1 MANSEFEQIVDDFN
15 FLDDWEDKYR
25 YVIEEGKKMPAL
37 DESFKVDSNKVN
49 GCASQVWL
57 QFSVSDTLYFD
68 GDSDAIIVKGLIAV
82 LRKLYNGT
90 PINQIKS
97 ISASEN
103 LKRLGL
109 DDHLSTQRSNGV
121 KAMVERIK
129 SFGYAFK
136 RSIGY
141 VFER

>member
-1 MANSEFEQIVDDFN
+1 MKHSEFEQIVEDFN

-25 YVIEEGKKMPAL
+25 YVIEEGKKMPPL
-37 DESFKVDSNKVN
+37 DDSLKVDSNKVN

-57 QFSVSDTLYFD
+57 NFSISDTLHFE
-68 GDSDAIIVKGLIAV
+68 GDSDAIIVKGLIAI
-82 LRKLYNGT
+82 LRKLYNNT
-90 PINQIKS
+90 PIDQIKN
-97 ISASEN
+97 ISAWEN

-129 SFGYAFK
+129 SFG
-136 RSIGY
+136 
-141 VFER
+141 

>member
-1 MANSEFEQIVDDFN
+1 MKNSEFEQIVEDFN
-15 FLDDWEDKYR
+15 FLADWEDKYR

-37 DESFKVDSNKVN
+37 DDSLKVDSNKVN

-57 QFSVSDTLYFD
+57 NFSISDTLHFE
-68 GDSDAIIVKGLIAV
+68 GDSDAIIVKGLIAI
-82 LRKLYNGT
+82 LRKLYNDT
-90 PINQIKS
+90 PIDDIKN
-97 ISASEN
+97 ISAWEN

-129 SFGYAFK
+129 SFG
-136 RSIGY
+136 
-141 VFER
+141 

>member
-1 MANSEFEQIVDDFN
+1 LENSEFEQIVEDFN

-25 YVIEEGKKMPAL
+25 YVIEEGKKMPPL
-37 DESFKVDSNKVN
+37 DDSLKVDSNKVN

-57 QFSVSDTLYFD
+57 NFSISDTLHFE
-68 GDSDAIIVKGLIAV
+68 GDSDAIIVKGLIAI
-82 LRKLYNGT
+82 LRKLYNNT
-90 PINQIKS
+90 PIDQIKN
-97 ISASEN
+97 ISAWEN

-129 SFGYAFK
+129 SFG
-136 RSIGY
+136 
-141 VFER
+141 

>member
-1 MANSEFEQIVDDFN
+1 LANIDFEQIVDDFD

-37 DESFKVDSNKVN
+37 DGSLKVDSNKVN

-57 QFSVSDTLYFD
+57 HFSVSDTLYFD

-90 PINQIKS
+90 PIDQIKS

-109 DDHLSTQRSNGV
+109 DDHLSNQRSNGV

-129 SFGYAFK
+129 SFG
-136 RSIGY
+136 
-141 VFER
+141 

>member
-1 MANSEFEQIVDDFN
+1 MTNSEFEQIVDDFE
-15 FLDDWEDKYR
+15 FLEDWEDKYR

-37 DESFKVDSNKVN
+37 AEPLKVESNKVK

-57 QFSVSDTLYFD
+57 HFSVSDTLYFD
-68 GDSDAIIVKGLIAV
+68 GDSDAIIVKGLIAI

-90 PINQIKS
+90 PIDEIKN

-109 DDHLSTQRSNGV
+109 DDHLSTQRSNGL
-121 KAMVERIK
+121 KAMAERIN
-129 SFGYAFK
+129 
-136 RSIGY
+136 SI
-141 VFER
+141 R

>member
-1 MANSEFEQIVDDFN
+1 MTNSEFEQIVDDFE
-15 FLDDWEDKYR
+15 FLEDWEDKYR

-37 DESFKVDSNKVN
+37 DGSLKVDSNKVN

-57 QFSVSDTLYFD
+57 NFSISDTLHFE
-68 GDSDAIIVKGLIAV
+68 GDSDAIIVKGLIAI
-82 LRKLYNGT
+82 LRKLYNDT
-90 PINQIKS
+90 PIDDIKN
-97 ISASEN
+97 ISAWEN

-129 SFGYAFK
+129 SFG
-136 RSIGY
+136 
-141 VFER
+141 

>member
-1 MANSEFEQIVDDFN
+1 LGNSEFEQIIDDFD

-37 DESFKVDSNKVN
+37 DGSLKVDSNKVN

-90 PINQIKS
+90 PIDQIKS

-109 DDHLSTQRSNGV
+109 DDHLSNQRSNGV
-121 KAMVERIK
+121 KAMVERIQ
-129 SFGYAFK
+129 SFG
-136 RSIGY
+136 
-141 VFER
+141 

>member
-1 MANSEFEQIVDDFN
+1 MKHSEFEQIVEDFN

-25 YVIEEGKKMPAL
+25 YVIEEGKKMPPL
-37 DESFKVDSNKVN
+37 DDSLRVDSNKVN

-57 QFSVSDTLYFD
+57 NFSISDTLHFE
-68 GDSDAIIVKGLIAV
+68 GDSDAIIVKGLIAI
-82 LRKLYNGT
+82 LRKLYNDT
-90 PINQIKS
+90 PIDDIKN
-97 ISASEN
+97 ISAWEN

-129 SFGYAFK
+129 SFG
-136 RSIGY
+136 
-141 VFER
+141 

>member
-1 MANSEFEQIVDDFN
+1 MANSEFEQIVDDFD

-37 DESFKVDSNKVN
+37 GESFKVDSNKVN

-121 KAMVERIK
+121 KAMVERIQ
-129 SFGYAFK
+129 SFG
-136 RSIGY
+136 
-141 VFER
+141 

>member
-1 MANSEFEQIVDDFN
+1 LGNSEFEQIIDDFD

-37 DESFKVDSNKVN
+37 DGSLKVDSNKVN

-90 PINQIKS
+90 PIDQIKS

-103 LKRLGL
+103 LKKAWPG
-109 DDHLSTQRSNGV
+109 RSSF
-121 KAMVERIK
+121 KPTFKWCK
-129 SFGYAFK
+129 SHG
-136 RSIGY
+136 
-141 VFER
+141 

>member
-1 MANSEFEQIVDDFN
+1 LVNSEFEKIVDDFN

-37 DESFKVDSNKVN
+37 DGSLKVDSNKVN

-90 PINQIKS
+90 PIDQIKS

-109 DDHLSTQRSNGV
+109 DDHLSNQRSNGV
-121 KAMVERIK
+121 KAMVERIQ
-129 SFGYAFK
+129 SFG
-136 RSIGY
+136 
-141 VFER
+141 

>member
-1 MANSEFEQIVDDFN
+1 MKNSEFEQIVEDFN

-37 DESFKVDSNKVN
+37 DGSLKVDSNKVN

-57 QFSVSDTLYFD
+57 NFSISDTLHFE
-68 GDSDAIIVKGLIAV
+68 GDSDAIIVKGLIAI
-82 LRKLYNGT
+82 LRKLYNDT
-90 PINQIKS
+90 PIDDIKN
-97 ISASEN
+97 ISALEN

-129 SFGYAFK
+129 SFG
-136 RSIGY
+136 
-141 VFER
+141 

>member
-1 MANSEFEQIVDDFN
+1 MANSEFEQIVDDFD
-15 FLDDWEDKYR
+15 FLGDWEDKYR
-25 YVIEEGKKMPAL
+25 YLIEEGKKMPAL
-37 DESFKVDSNKVN
+37 DEPFKVDSNNVN

-57 QFSVSDTLYFD
+57 QFSVSDTLYFE

-129 SFGYAFK
+129 SFG
-136 RSIGY
+136 
-141 VFER
+141 

>member
-1 MANSEFEQIVDDFN
+1 
-15 FLDDWEDKYR
+15 
-25 YVIEEGKKMPAL
+25 
-37 DESFKVDSNKVN
+37 VN

-121 KAMVERIK
+121 KAMVERIQ
-129 SFGYAFK
+129 SFG
-136 RSIGY
+136 
-141 VFER
+141 

>member
-1 MANSEFEQIVDDFN
+1 MANSEFEEIVDDFD

-25 YVIEEGKKMPAL
+25 YVIEEGKKMPVL
-37 DESFKVDSNKVN
+37 DESLKGDSNKVD

-82 LRKLYNGT
+82 LRKLFNGT

-129 SFGYAFK
+129 SFG
-136 RSIGY
+136 
-141 VFER
+141 